1 MFTEIIK
8 VDVSPIETHEYGEYL
23 VDLII
28 AEELLDETDWTGR
41 QEMTKM
47 SMELRRLGIDDEDKP
62 PVLRNPEMNNSF
74 QIDKN
79 GDTYFMINGDK
90 IFI

>member
-1 MFTEIIK
+1 MK
-8 VDVSPIETHEYGEYL
+8 
-23 VDLII
+23 
-28 AEELLDETDWTGR
+28 
-41 QEMTKM
+41 
-47 SMELRRLGIDDEDKP
+47 LRRLGIDDEGKP
-62 PVLRNPEMNNSF
+62 PVLRNPEINNSF

>member
-1 MFTEIIK
+1 MFTETIK
-8 VDVSPIETHEYGEYL
+8 FDVSPIETHEYGEYL
-23 VDLII
+23 VDLIV
-28 AEELLDETDWTGR
+28 AEELLDETDQTGR

-47 SMELRRLGIDDEDKP
+47 SMELRRLGIDDEDEQ
-62 PVLRNPEMNNSF
+62 PVLRNPEINNSF